1 MKIENFV
8 GPSSSQNPSKSMK
21 RMIEIDPEAN
31 ALTYYYSKKHTKH
44 CSPTDLKRRKLNK
57 NRDYDVVIEWLEV
70 FTDEESDGEVKMP
83 LINKRTRRRKQRICS
98 VTEVG
103 APSVSIKRNEIRI
116 ETEFGKHG
124 TEDKFA
130 INESVNLN
138 ENLSGL
144 GSKCTNEVVEVS
156 DG

>member
-1 MKIENFV
+1 
-8 GPSSSQNPSKSMK
+8 MK
-21 RMIEIDPEAN
+21 RIIKIDPEAN
-31 ALTYYYSKKHTKH
+31 ASTYCYSKKPTKH

-57 NRDYDVVIEWLEV
+57 NRDYAVVIEWLEV
-70 FTDEESDGEVKMP
+70 FTDEESDGEVKVP
-83 LINKRTRRRKQRICS
+83 LINKRTRRRKQHICS
-98 VTEVG
+98 VTEDG
-103 APSVSIKRNEIRI
+103 APSVSIKKNEIRI

-130 INESVNLN
+130 INESLNQN
-138 ENLSGL
+138 ENLSRL